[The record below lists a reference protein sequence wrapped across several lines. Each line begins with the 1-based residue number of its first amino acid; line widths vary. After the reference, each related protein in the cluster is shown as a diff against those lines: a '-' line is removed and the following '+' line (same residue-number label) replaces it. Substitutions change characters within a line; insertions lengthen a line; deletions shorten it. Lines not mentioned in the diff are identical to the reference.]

1 MDQKDIE
8 VVTLEKEQ
16 MINSILKQKY
26 CHGNE
31 NSISDI
37 KQRFSKTLE
46 KNQFQ
51 SIFEKETGT
60 TIIDIL
66 FDTFIPGGSI
76 IFGFGSK
83 RNASLSN
90 CYFVPIRED
99 SIEGIG
105 QALTENM
112 RVFSWR
118 GGVGNS
124 FEILRPKGTKVNNAA
139 NTSSGSVS
147 FMPLFSTA
155 TQTIGQN
162 GRRGASIFSHAIW
175 HPDVIDFIKSKS
187 HPEEV
192 FERDTLNNTL
202 PKITGAN
209 ISVKVTDEF
218 MNAYKNNLD
227 WNLVFPDVEYEN
239 YTSEWKGD
247 LTTYRGPIKQYNTV
261 KAKDLMKQIGT
272 SAWTFAEPGVL
283 FWDTIL
289 KSTPMAVFP
298 EFVPYGVNPCGEQI
312 LPNYGSCNLGA
323 MVLHN
328 FVDNPFTPKAT
339 FNFEKFQKHVKLAV
353 EFMDFVITINK
364 HPLDRQN
371 KIDQL
376 GRKIGLG
383 ITGLGDCLAMLNL
396 DYGSK
401 EALAMTE
408 KIMVTKAYT
417 ETMASVE
424 LAKQL
429 GPAPIFKKKNSKEL
443 RQKFANHTYFQRLQS
458 VLTILDIELAYDL
471 SMQIQTYGLRNV
483 GLSTIAPTGTT
494 SIIMNNCTSG
504 IEPLFAFAYYRKSKL
519 IDHEVRVIHPVLF
532 DYLVKH
538 NPKDLDLP
546 QEELVKKYHYV
557 ESHKLDYKQRIE
569 MQSVCQKYVTDSISS
584 TVNLPENTTIEDIEN
599 LYVLAYEKGLK
610 GVTVYRDNCSLG
622 GILNTESKKEETK
635 EEKTQKLQLSSKE
648 KSTRYQVKW
657 KNTIKTYITVTE
669 NENGIPVEVFTK
681 VPKEAGLEKDTFNPA
696 LYLER
701 QSYWDSLCRLTSLLL
716 RYQIPLTDIIKQLD
730 KSSYSMYD
738 LPAILK
744 RTLLDGVKEKGTKN
758 LNPQKLTKCPQCGEK
773 AYVNENGCGVCY
785 SCGYS
790 KCS

>member
-1 MDQKDIE
+1 MDQKDIDAI
-8 VVTLEKEQ
+8 TSEKEQ

-26 CHGNE
+26 CHNNE
-31 NSISDI
+31 NSIQDI

-46 KNQFQ
+46 KNQFH
-51 SIFEKETGT
+51 SIFEKETNT

-76 IFGFGSK
+76 IFGFGSN

-90 CYFVPIRED
+90 CYFVPIQED

-105 QALTENM
+105 KALTENM

-209 ISVKVTDEF
+209 ISVKITGNF
-218 MNAYKNNLD
+218 MKAYEANAFWQLI
-227 WNLVFPDVEYEN
+227 FPDVEYEN

-247 LTTYRGPIKQYNTV
+247 LSTYKGPIKTYNII
-261 KAKDLMKQIGT
+261 KAKDLMKQIAT

-283 FWDTIL
+283 FWDNIL
-289 KSTPMAVFP
+289 KNTPMAVFP
-298 EFVPYGVNPCGEQI
+298 QFVPNGVNPCGEQI
-312 LPNYGSCNLGA
+312 LPDYGSCNLGA

-328 FVDNPFTPKAT
+328 FVENPYTSKAK
-339 FNFEKFQKHVKLAV
+339 FNFEKFQRHVKLAV
-353 EFMDFVITINK
+353 EFMDFVISVNK
-364 HPLDRQN
+364 HPLARQN

-401 EALAMTE
+401 ESLDMIE
-408 KIMVTKAYT
+408 KIMSTKAYF
-417 ETMASVE
+417 EIIASLE
-424 LAKQL
+424 LAKKL
-429 GPAPIFKKKNSKEL
+429 GPAPIFKKKNINNLKHD
-443 RQKFANHTYFQRLQS
+443 FAYHLYFQKVNEVARKFITSERNLS
-458 VLTILDIELAYDL
+458 EEIE
-471 SMQIQTYGLRNV
+471 TYGLRNV
-483 GLSTIAPTGTT
+483 SLSTVAPTGTT

-504 IEPLFAFAYYRKSKL
+504 IEPLFAFSYYRKSKL
-519 IDHEVRVIHPVLF
+519 IDHEIRVIHPILF
-532 DYLVKH
+532 DYLVKN
-538 NPKDLDLP
+538 NPKDLDLST
-546 QEELVKKYHYV
+546 EELVKKYHYV
-557 ESHKLDYKQRIE
+557 ESHTLNYKQRIE
-569 MQSVCQKYVTDSISS
+569 VQSLCQRYVTDSISS
-584 TVNLPENTTIEDIEN
+584 TVNLPENTTVEQIED
-599 LYVLAYEKGLK
+599 LYVYAYHKGLK
-610 GVTVYRDNCSLG
+610 GITVYRDNCSLG
-622 GILNTESKKEETK
+622 GILNTENKKEEHK
-635 EEKTQKLQLSSKE
+635 EKTQKLQLSSKE

-669 NENGIPVEVFTK
+669 NEDGIPVEVFTK

-716 RYQIPLTDIIKQLD
+716 RYQIPLSDIIKQLD

-744 RTLLDGVKEKGTKN
+744 RTLLDGVKEKGAKDQ
-758 LNPQKLTKCPQCGEK
+758 NPQKLTKCPQCGEK
-773 AYVNENGCGVCY
+773 AYVNENGCGICY

-790 KCS
+790 KCG